1 MDIRTPQ
8 YCFICKP
15 VKNVYAD
22 VGIPSSHIQIEL
34 CSLHAQTKT
43 MRAILAKLDVLS
55 ESFNLSTNKGRL
67 AMSQAIDALGHET
80 RDLLITIPE

>member
-1 MDIRTPQ
+1 MLKGRVVFFATNNIHKFNEAR
-8 YCFICKP
+8 
-15 VKNVYAD
+15 
-22 VGIPSSHIQIEL
+22 S
-34 CSLHAQTKT
+34 
-43 MRAILAKLDVLS
+43 ILAKLDVLS